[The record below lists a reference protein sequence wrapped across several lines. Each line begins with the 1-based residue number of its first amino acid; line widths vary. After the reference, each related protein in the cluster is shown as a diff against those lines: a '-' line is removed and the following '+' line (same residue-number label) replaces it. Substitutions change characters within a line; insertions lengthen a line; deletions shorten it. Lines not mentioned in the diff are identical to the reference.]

1 MATNINQALTDL
13 IAAIE
18 GLSGQSEACC
28 EVGGQQI
35 DDPPS
40 DGTVVYGEGED
51 YPDAESYFNA
61 KCSAANGI
69 YDTVRGI
76 IDWLRDNNVDLKAGV
91 LGSITTALVLGLA
104 LSGPVGWALQL
115 SGVVLTVLA
124 GFIIK
129 SVLDFIDMLDGLDDV
144 HQELVVGLYNAAS
157 AEIARDNFLTV
168 FEGATPGP
176 GLVELT
182 LTRLLLP
189 GSVLNQLFVP
199 RPDVGSYESPDP
211 IDCGASI
218 LQVWSFAAGLQG
230 WTHADAGSEQHPT
243 TAAWNAL
250 YEAIKTN
257 FTITDEAG
265 GGGRDYWSPAISI
278 AVTPGATVQ
287 LDYSATS
294 DGLAVLH
301 YLEVTYSDAS
311 TESIIAP
318 RTEKSG
324 TVILTLTQSKTITE
338 VKIEDL
344 RQWEWTEAP
353 STFYKYIYEV
363 RIFGAG

>member
-1 MATNINQALTDL
+1 MATNINQTLEDL
-13 IAAIE
+13 IDA
-18 GLSGQSEACC
+18 LEACC
-28 EVGGQQI
+28 EAGAGRGAVGGQQI

-40 DGTVVYGEGED
+40 DGVVVYGEGED

-69 YDTVRGI
+69 YDTVRGT

-91 LGSITTALVLGLA
+91 LGSITTALILGLT

-115 SGVVLTVLA
+115 SGVVITVLA

-129 SVLDFIDMLDGLDDV
+129 SVVDFIDMLDGLDDV
-144 HQELVVGLYNAAS
+144 HQELVVGMYNADS
-157 AEIARDNFLTV
+157 AETARDNFLTV
-168 FEGATPGP
+168 FAGATPSP
-176 GLVELT
+176 SSIELT

-199 RPDVGSYESPDP
+199 RPDVGSYESPSP

-218 LQVWSFAAGLQG
+218 LQVWTFASGLDS
-230 WTHADAGSEQHPT
+230 WTHDDIGSEQHPS

-250 YEAIKTN
+250 KEAIKTD
-257 FTITDEAG
+257 FTVTDEAG
-265 GGGRDYWSPAISI
+265 GTVHEYTSPAISI
-278 AVTPGATVQ
+278 AVTPGATCQ

-294 DGLAVLH
+294 DGLNLRK
-301 YLEVTYSDAS
+301 YLEVEYSDAS
-311 TESIIAP
+311 IESIIVDP
-318 RTEKSG
+318 GGVSG
-324 TVILTLTQSKTITE
+324 TVILTLTQSKSIVQVRVE
-338 VKIEDL
+338 SL

-353 STFYKYIYEV
+353 STHFDYIYEV
-363 RIFGAG
+363 RIFGAA